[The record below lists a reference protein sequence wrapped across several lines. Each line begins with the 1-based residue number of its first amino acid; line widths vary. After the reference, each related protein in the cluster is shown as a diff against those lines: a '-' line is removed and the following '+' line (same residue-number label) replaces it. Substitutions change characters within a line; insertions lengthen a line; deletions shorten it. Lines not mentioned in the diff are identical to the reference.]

1 MTDKKGKRNNIFLRI
16 LPAYG
21 WAAVLFAVGFQAAG
35 YFDIALL
42 TRSWSRFDL
51 TTALDRMIPF
61 YGSWIIVYAPVC
73 FILWGI
79 GFYFTGRETRPVCF
93 RIIKADIIA
102 LCICFICFLGF
113 PTTMVRPAVSGQ
125 DIFSRLIRLVYGI
138 DIPVN
143 LFPSIHCM
151 LTWLFAR
158 TCRQLE
164 KAPAWYRCVVWP
176 AVFLVIAST
185 LFVKQHVIADVPA
198 GVLTAEAG
206 MFIASKIKSTG
217 VRRT

>member
-1 MTDKKGKRNNIFLRI
+1 MTDKTGKRKNLFLGI

-35 YFDIALL
+35 YFGISML

-51 TTALDRMIPF
+51 TTSLDSMIPF
-61 YGSWIIVYAPVC
+61 SAPWIIIYAPVC

-79 GFYFTGRETRPVCF
+79 GFYYTGREARPVCF
-93 RIIKADIIA
+93 RIVKADIIA

-113 PTTMVRPAVSGQ
+113 PTTMVRPAVSGR
-125 DIFSRLIRLVYGI
+125 DIFSRMIRLVYGI
-138 DIPVN
+138 DVPVN

-151 LTWLFAR
+151 LIWLFAR
-158 TCRQLE
+158 TSRQLE
-164 KAPAWYRCVVWP
+164 KAPSWYRTVIWP
-176 AVFLVIAST
+176 AAFLVIIST
-185 LFVKQHVIADVPA
+185 LFVKQHVVADVLA

-206 MFIASKIKSTG
+206 ILAAGKRDRTG
-217 VRRT
+217 V